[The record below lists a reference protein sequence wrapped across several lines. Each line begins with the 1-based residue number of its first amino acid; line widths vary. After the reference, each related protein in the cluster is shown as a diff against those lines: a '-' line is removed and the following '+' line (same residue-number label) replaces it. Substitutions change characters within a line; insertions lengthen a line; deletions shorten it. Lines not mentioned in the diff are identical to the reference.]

1 MEFKLKSFILNHH
14 LVQEYIHGTC
24 SIIANHERTIQETFN
39 LPNYSPL
46 ASSLYDGE
54 TFISPGRNFALGFFT
69 PANSNNN
76 NNNRYVDI
84 WYNKIAGHTVMWV
97 ANRHHPINSTAGIL
111 SITTNGSLVI
121 TNGNSTTNR
130 NLTGWSSSTD
140 PFPGNYTLTVDR
152 RDAPQLIFWAG
163 SFRVWRSGPWTG
175 VTPFN
180 DPYST
185 VTSSFNFVRK
195 KEEVSYSVG
204 VVNNSILTR
213 LLVDPSGTQRA
224 DRIST

>member
-1 MEFKLKSFILNHH
+1 MV
-14 LVQEYIHGTC
+14 LVQLVQTMREPYKKPLIFL
-24 SIIANHERTIQETFN
+24 IILLSLHLSMMAKPSFRQVET
-39 LPNYSPL
+39 LPWASSPL
-46 ASSLYDGE
+46 
-54 TFISPGRNFALGFFT
+54 
-69 PANSNNN
+69 

-84 WYNKIAGHTVMWV
+84 WYNKIAGHTAMWV

-140 PFPGNYTLTVDR
+140 PSPGNYTLTVDR

-204 VVNNSILTR
+204 VVNNSIITR